1 MTWKRVGDSWF
12 ARWTESLGAAFAEA
26 INQFRIDDCL
36 RYSAATSYY
45 AILSFLPFLIL
56 TLSALGFVLVA
67 LGSGYESNEEFLDT
81 ILETTHTIV
90 PFMTIEDLGDRVRE
104 LIAARE
110 AFGIVGAVILVLTS
124 SLVFGA
130 LEAALNRIFDVKNG
144 RNVVISKLLF
154 LGFVAAVGVFIVIS
168 HYILT
173 FADSFITAAGG
184 KPLMEYVYS
193 NPFTGVAVTYVGIAA
208 VFGIL
213 VRYFCPARIPL
224 SYLAGGATLFFFLW
238 ELAKQGFSLYLHYV
252 ARFSALYG
260 SLSTLMVFVI
270 WIFYTVNIFLFSA
283 VFVKVLNRDGFWKM
297 AAPPPGPVPDSA
309 AMDTVIQRPPSTPNP
324 TGPAAPAGKSDR
336 SDDPR

>member
-1 MTWKRVGDSWF
+1 MTWERVGDSWF

-26 INQFRIDDCL
+26 ITQFRKDDCL
-36 RYSAATSYY
+36 RHSAATSYY

-56 TLSALGFVLVA
+56 TLSALGFVLAA
-67 LGSGYESNEEFLDT
+67 LGSGYESNEEFLGT
-81 ILETTHTIV
+81 ILETTHTII
-90 PFMTIEDLGDRVRE
+90 PFMTMEDLGDRVRE
-104 LIAARE
+104 LIEARE
-110 AFGIVGAVILVLTS
+110 AFGIVGAFILILTS

-130 LEAALNRIFDVKNG
+130 LEAALNRIFDVKKG

-154 LGFVAAVGVFIVIS
+154 LGFVAAVGVFMVIS

-173 FADSFITAAGG
+173 FVDSFVAAAGG

-193 NPFTGVAVTYVGIAA
+193 NPFTGIAVTYVGIAA
-208 VFGIL
+208 VFGVL
-213 VRYFCPARIPL
+213 LRYFCPARIPL

-238 ELAKQGFSLYLHYV
+238 ELAKQGFSFYLQYV

-283 VFVKVLNRDGFWKM
+283 VFVKVLNRDGFWKVTE
-297 AAPPPGPVPDSA
+297 PPPNALPDPGN
-309 AMDTVIQRPPSTPNP
+309 MDTVIQRPSTVVGLPK
-324 TGPAAPAGKSDR
+324 PAPKDPAVKGS
-336 SDDPR
+336 